1 MESYG
6 ENDLDA
12 DLEHLFVEII
22 SPVATVL
29 DGMKPDDKLIIVAP
43 EVCNSISSNA
53 KSWSRSL
60 VFDDCCQLKTCST
73 PEFHVVET
81 KICQWSFAHIL
92 KCEICFIHKMTSSP
106 NVCCLV
112 LIEQP

>member
-12 DLEHLFVEII
+12 DSEHLFVEII

-43 EVCNSISSNA
+43 EVCTQSTAMLNLGLGVWFLTTAVNSRHA
-53 KSWSRSL
+53 AL
-60 VFDDCCQLKTCST
+60 Q
-73 PEFHVVET
+73 
-81 KICQWSFAHIL
+81 SFMLSKQKYVNGLLHI
-92 KCEICFIHKMTSSP
+92 F
-106 NVCCLV
+106 
-112 LIEQP
+112 